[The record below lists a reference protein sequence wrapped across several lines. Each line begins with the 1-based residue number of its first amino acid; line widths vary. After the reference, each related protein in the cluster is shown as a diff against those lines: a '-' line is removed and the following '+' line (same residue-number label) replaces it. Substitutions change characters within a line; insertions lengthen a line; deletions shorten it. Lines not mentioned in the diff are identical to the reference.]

1 MVKNSVL
8 NPASTRPVRAWHS
21 LGHIHVAL
29 EDGRE
34 LRFPVKGNPRLETAT
49 PKQLDR
55 IRLMPTGL
63 NWPDVDEHLSIAGIL
78 RGNYGQ
84 KI

>member
-1 MVKNSVL
+1 MVKNNVL
-8 NPASTRPVRAWHS
+8 NPASTRPVRAWH
-21 LGHIHVAL
+21 LRGQIHVSL

-49 PKQLDR
+49 LKQLDH
-55 IRLMPTGL
+55 IRLMPNGL
-63 NWPDVDEHLSIAGIL
+63 NWPDVDEDLSIAGIL
-78 RGNYGQ
+78 CGDYGQ